1 MGASINSTAMAAHA
15 CHSRQPP
22 RHLPH
27 YSPLIQPH
35 KPALTTRTHAGA
47 NPRYPYQLFHL
58 ISIFRHRR
66 HQHLR
71 CHSYPHH
78 NHPHQVQQGHRRH
91 PYPPQQQAPRQQRP
105 PHQQQIQATKS
116 HMILCKPLNTGTEP
130 AQMHTGHS
138 THNAKQNSRTSRC
151 HSSPFG
157 IFTPQ
162 LVIILA
168 SICSSRTRP
177 TYHMQQTCQRS
188 SVHRRASRNVASTS
202 HRP

>member
-78 NHPHQVQQGHRRH
+78 NHPPPSSTGTPSPPLPAATTSTTTTTPTSPAANTGNQIPHDFVQTAEHWDNRQVFGLNL
-91 PYPPQQQAPRQQRP
+91 PRC
-105 PHQQQIQATKS
+105 IQATP
-116 HMILCKPLNTGTEP
+116 HAI
-130 AQMHTGHS
+130 
-138 THNAKQNSRTSRC
+138 QNKTAGL
-151 HSSPFG
+151 PVA
-157 IFTPQ
+157 TV
-162 LVIILA
+162 LLLA
-168 SICSSRTRP
+168 FLRP
-177 TYHMQQTCQRS
+177 S
-188 SVHRRASRNVASTS
+188 WS
-202 HRP
+202 